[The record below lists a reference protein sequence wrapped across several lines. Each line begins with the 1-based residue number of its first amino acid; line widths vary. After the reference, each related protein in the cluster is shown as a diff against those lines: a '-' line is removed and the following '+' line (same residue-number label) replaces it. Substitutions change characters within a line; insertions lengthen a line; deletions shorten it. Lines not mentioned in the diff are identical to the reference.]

1 MTIVQRFTEGT
12 VFKFFPEEETQVEK
26 LFRVEN
32 RNEKELALRDL
43 LQSGEVLKKS
53 IEEIETSLAAGRVEF
68 VINSP
73 ESLEEDS
80 LSEDLASLPKKQ
92 REEVLRRFKY
102 VSKLRKSVDS
112 WTEKSL
118 SPLIPEIARELNDS
132 KPPGWRTLARW
143 NAAYSSNGQTVKALF
158 TDYIKQGNHTSRLPE
173 EVEDFIK
180 QAIETY
186 KTKERISIQ
195 EAWDNLDGYITK
207 ANKQRSEDE
216 KLKTPCYDIFRKRI
230 KAEPPYELMMAREG
244 KRKADIEFSSTGK
257 SLNLERVLQRVEVDH
272 TKLDVFVVDDENFLP
287 LGRPW
292 LTTSID
298 ALSRSITGFYIGF
311 HPPSFLSLIK
321 LLKSIIIPKNYIS
334 EKYPEI
340 QNPWICS
347 GVPELF
353 VFDNG
358 KEFWSKDLEVVLA
371 ELNIQ
376 TQYNPVQKPWLK
388 GKVERL
394 YGTINKQL
402 LIDLPGKT
410 FCNILERGDYDPAK
424 NAVITFTTFTEILYT
439 WVVDIY
445 QQQPVAK
452 GTIIPD
458 LAWKEAILDFPPRHV
473 DPKRLDV
480 ILGRTKYSKLRRGGV
495 QYSNLRYD
503 SDELAM
509 LRGRIGSGTVMYK
522 VDPDDLG
529 YIHVFNESE
538 RRYLKVPAVDF
549 EYADGLSEWQH
560 KVHKKYARKYICA
573 KYRHDDVVAARDAIK
588 ELVRKEIERWES
600 HGRTGKNS
608 TSVRAARYAK
618 VADNSTG
625 SLTSVTKE
633 PGNNAVSSNSSDS
646 SDQKDDWYVP
656 IDRSAWSSSGGEE

>member
-347 GVPELF
+347 GLLP
-353 VFDNG
+353 
-358 KEFWSKDLEVVLA
+358 S
-371 ELNIQ
+371 
-376 TQYNPVQKPWLK
+376 QKF
-388 GKVERL
+388 
-394 YGTINKQL
+394 YI
-402 LIDLPGKT
+402 PG
-410 FCNILERGDYDPAK
+410 
-424 NAVITFTTFTEILYT
+424 
-439 WVVDIY
+439 
-445 QQQPVAK
+445 
-452 GTIIPD
+452 
-458 LAWKEAILDFPPRHV
+458 
-473 DPKRLDV
+473 
-480 ILGRTKYSKLRRGGV
+480 
-495 QYSNLRYD
+495 
-503 SDELAM
+503 
-509 LRGRIGSGTVMYK
+509 
-522 VDPDDLG
+522 
-529 YIHVFNESE
+529 
-538 RRYLKVPAVDF
+538 
-549 EYADGLSEWQH
+549 
-560 KVHKKYARKYICA
+560 
-573 KYRHDDVVAARDAIK
+573 
-588 ELVRKEIERWES
+588 
-600 HGRTGKNS
+600 
-608 TSVRAARYAK
+608 
-618 VADNSTG
+618 
-625 SLTSVTKE
+625 
-633 PGNNAVSSNSSDS
+633 
-646 SDQKDDWYVP
+646 
-656 IDRSAWSSSGGEE
+656 